1 MIITQLV
8 LFGCVAL
15 GGRLYRQRV
24 MRRAE
29 DDAAPPEASDPE
41 AFDPEAP
48 TVDEELRLL
57 DRDLALSATGL
68 ASFGAGVLIR
78 PALGILAVPCVAVA
92 LVPMVRRGW
101 ADCREK
107 RRLSYHG
114 FEAVAATVTLAGGH
128 VVVCALG
135 MTAFTAGRRLLLTT
149 QQRTRRDLSAR
160 LDRLGAT
167 APPHMASFEQGRR
180 HETEELADATIPPT
194 MLAGGM
200 GLVAR
205 GVTGGI
211 AGLWANAMEVAWL
224 GAPVALLSLT
234 RAAAAHDL
242 LIRDGR
248 SVEALAEVDT
258 VAFGPRMQP
267 TPSVVHA
274 LRRRGH
280 RVLVLDAEVDEARAR
295 AALLGADG
303 WYASGDPEALAV
315 SVAALGEAGRTVC
328 VVARDGHAG
337 PAMGAARVSVA
348 VLVEPG
354 DLHAEAQIVLLDGR
368 SGGVTALFELA
379 DRHGTNRDRMFAL
392 AAVPSVLAVGAVLF
406 AGVGPAAV
414 IGAHAGTLAVGLGLG
429 LRERGWTPA
438 ATSTPMTEL
447 GSA

>member
-29 DDAAPPEASDPE
+29 DDPEASGPE
-41 AFDPEAP
+41 APDPEAP
-48 TVDEELRLL
+48 AVDEELSLL

-68 ASFGAGVLIR
+68 ASFGAGVLLR
-78 PALGILAVPCVAVA
+78 PALGILAVPCVAAA

-135 MTAFTAGRRLLLTT
+135 LTAFTAGRRLLLTT
-149 QQRTRRDLSAR
+149 QRSTRRDL

-167 APPHMASFEQGRR
+167 APPRMASFEQGRR
-180 HETEELADATIPPT
+180 HETEEMADATIAPT

-267 TPSVVHA
+267 PPSVVHA

-280 RVLVLDAEVDEARAR
+280 RVLVLDAEVEEARAR

-303 WYASGDPEALAV
+303 WYASADPEALAV

-328 VVARDGHAG
+328 VIARDGHAG

-348 VLVEPG
+348 APVEPG
-354 DLHAEAQIVLLDGR
+354 DLHAEAQIVLLGGR
-368 SGGVTALFELA
+368 PGGVIALFELA

-429 LRERGWTPA
+429 LRERGWAPA
-438 ATSTPMTEL
+438 ATPTPMTEL
-447 GSA
+447 APA